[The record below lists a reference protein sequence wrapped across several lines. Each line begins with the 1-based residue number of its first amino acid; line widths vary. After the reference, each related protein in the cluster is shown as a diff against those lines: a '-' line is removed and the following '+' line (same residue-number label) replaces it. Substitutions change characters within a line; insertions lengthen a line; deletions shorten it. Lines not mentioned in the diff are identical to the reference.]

1 MIAKY
6 MFKNLFGRGN
16 GRARGVGIGEWAGR
30 RFWESRQFYSAYIA
44 LFIAVSNWITIQY
57 RLLLENIPIFNT
69 LFSQLWV
76 FLIVATIVFT
86 VISILGGH
94 YIHRKRQFRLE
105 QAVATE
111 ENPYLYRSAPGK
123 ERDLMIP
130 MTILQLEA
138 IEAILNSNNSLTEE
152 KKKQIETFK
161 QDLIRLANGLSI
173 GGFTKT
179 DTKRVVT
186 PS

>member
-1 MIAKY
+1 MSKKLFSRRG
-6 MFKNLFGRGN
+6 FKRGL
-16 GRARGVGIGEWAGR
+16 GEWAGR

-94 YIHRKRQFRLE
+94 YIHRKRQFRIE

-111 ENPYLYRSAPGK
+111 ENPYLYMSAPGK
-123 ERDLMIP
+123 ERDILIP
-130 MTILQLEA
+130 VTILQLEA
-138 IEAILNSNNSLTEE
+138 VEAILTQSNGMTEE
-152 KKKQIETFK
+152 KKKQIESFK
-161 QDLIRLANGLSI
+161 QDLERLSKGFSI
-173 GGFTKT
+173 GDFGKK
-179 DTKRVVT
+179 DTRAVST
-186 PS
+186 AR

>member
-1 MIAKY
+1 
-6 MFKNLFGRGN
+6 MFKYSGRSKI
-16 GRARGVGIGEWAGR
+16 AIAEWIGR

-76 FLIVATIVFT
+76 FLIVAVVVFT
-86 VISILGGH
+86 VVSVLGGH

-105 QAVATE
+105 QAVAIE

-123 ERDLMIP
+123 ERNLMIP
-130 MTILQLEA
+130 MAIMQLEA
-138 IEAILNSNNSLTEE
+138 IEAILRSNSILTED
-152 KKKQIETFK
+152 KKRQIDSFREQLT
-161 QDLIRLANGLSI
+161 RLSQGLTL
-173 GGFTKT
+173 GEPLRNKM
-179 DTKRVVT
+179 
-186 PS
+186 